1 MCGRL
6 WICPYVVLFCCYF
19 FFRAVTLWITNHV
32 QFLITSLWYA
42 KLNSLGVLWKGFFF
56 VRQLR
61 IGSISTAYSDLEY
74 PRLPPKWV
82 RFSYMTPNV
91 MWVEVAVAWLSTF
104 SKRNLYWYI
113 CFPLSSIYAKID
125 AENFRESM
133 LCIVWVPCGLGGR
146 DGWHLRLCFTQHQPK
161 TRRNLI
167 ATNGAGQFPYR
178 TQWIYNNVQNYS
190 RVQLRVDYLRDF

>member
-1 MCGRL
+1 ML
-6 WICPYVVLFCCYF
+6 LF
-19 FFRAVTLWITNHV
+19 FFRTVTLWITNHV

-113 CFPLSSIYAKID
+113 CFPLSSIYHAWYAEID
-125 AENFRESM
+125 TENFRESM
-133 LCIVWVPCGLGGR
+133 PALHSLSPLWVRGR
-146 DGWHLRLCFTQHQPK
+146 ISDYALHSISPKHGETSLQMVPDNFLILHSGFTTMFRIILESSYKGRL
-161 TRRNLI
+161 
-167 ATNGAGQFPYR
+167 
-178 TQWIYNNVQNYS
+178 S
-190 RVQLRVDYLRDF
+190 